1 MRAHGFEPATR
12 LTESL
17 CALYAK
23 ILAALRRRCLAFLHI
38 ADPSHTS
45 RTVLLTGLAN
55 SPRGEIARSWSEP
68 GNSGSSLF
76 GKARQL
82 LTRHWS
88 ASSWRARA
96 DILRTAEWLVGV
108 GKIGKRSAESASC
121 EQWHSTRGHLPTN
134 EKPSASTH
142 MAMAIT
148 DVHFAKVR

>member
-1 MRAHGFEPATR
+1 MA
-12 LTESL
+12 
-17 CALYAK
+17 
-23 ILAALRRRCLAFLHI
+23 
-38 ADPSHTS
+38 
-45 RTVLLTGLAN
+45 
-55 SPRGEIARSWSEP
+55 EIARFFSEP
-68 GNSGSSLF
+68 GNSGSLF
-76 GKARQL
+76 AKARQL

-96 DILRTAEWLVGV
+96 DILRTAEWLIGV
-108 GKIGKRSAESASC
+108 GKKSAESASC

>member
-1 MRAHGFEPATR
+1 MLRPLLRKAPGRKSQAPRVTR
-12 LTESL
+12 PVERIARQ
-17 CALYAK
+17 AL
-23 ILAALRRRCLAFLHI
+23 IDRRDHCMA
-38 ADPSHTS
+38 
-45 RTVLLTGLAN
+45 
-55 SPRGEIARSWSEP
+55 EIARFWSEA
-68 GNSGSSLF
+68 GNSGSLF
-76 GKARQL
+76 AKARQL

-88 ASSWRARA
+88 ASSWRGRA

-108 GKIGKRSAESASC
+108 GKRSAESASC